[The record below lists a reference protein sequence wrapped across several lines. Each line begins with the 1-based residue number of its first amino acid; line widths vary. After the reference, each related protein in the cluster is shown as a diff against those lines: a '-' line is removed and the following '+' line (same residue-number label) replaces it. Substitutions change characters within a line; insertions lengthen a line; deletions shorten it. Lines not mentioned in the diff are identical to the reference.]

1 MADITTLDGMRF
13 LFDAGAVSAIAERDA
28 GATAPGT
35 VIYGLAPAALR
46 VGESVDALLQ
56 HLGLA
61 SSFARLTRADGSPI
75 LINGRSVA
83 VVRQPLSGEYA
94 AGVSSVVFAGSFTA
108 GVRESLDEVR
118 QAINRVGGRL

>member
-1 MADITTLDGMRF
+1 MADITTADGVRF
-13 LFDAGAVSAIAERDA
+13 LFDPGAICAIADRDA

-56 HLGLA
+56 RLNAA
-61 SSFARLTRADGSPI
+61 SSFARFTRADGSPV
-75 LINGRSVA
+75 LINGKAVA
-83 VVRQPLSGEYA
+83 VARQPLPGEFA
-94 AGVSSVVFAGSFTA
+94 PGVNSVVLAGAFTA

-118 QAINRVGGRL
+118 QGINRAGGNL